1 MYQKIESVVFKRLL
15 LIQEKEQLLRELRGI
30 NLQGKDELEVREI
43 LQQITGLEQD
53 LKAAMEMSSQQIAER
68 LKLNEEK
75 SIILQQLTEA
85 VRLTSYLESQRQ
97 RYKKKVKKIHGIN
110 CRSQNVKKILHYPHC
125 GENHICFQ
133 TPQFIKKYRKY

>member
-97 RYKKKVKKIHGIN
+97 RYKK
-110 CRSQNVKKILHYPHC
+110 S
-125 GENHICFQ
+125 
-133 TPQFIKKYRKY
+133 

>member
-1 MYQKIESVVFKRLL
+1 MQLAQAVPEYFKKQFHFVLHVPKIESVVFKRLL

-97 RYKKKVKKIHGIN
+97 RYKKSKKN
-110 CRSQNVKKILHYPHC
+110 
-125 GENHICFQ
+125 
-133 TPQFIKKYRKY
+133 TWD